1 MVQPP
6 ASLGPRM
13 LSLFDI
19 HICEDIPKNDRPDIG
34 EIRSHIGDSMAF
46 ESSELYEIKDSP
58 LLFSGLRYRST
69 PDGEMIT
76 CSYNPFA
83 GNEVQDR
90 ANMLVVA
97 SSVSAVAWLQLTL
110 ISSYRTSIGG
120 GMAFGEVRT
129 DDVRFGGD
137 AVDEALV
144 LKSRRSSIYPRMAVS
159 GDVERMFDELCAR
172 HHVKTCGKLGDAIE
186 TDSDGT
192 PFINY
197 LAALS
202 ILERIRTG
210 RDEPID
216 PLTTMV
222 QHRKGI
228 DEMLRWSGDSI
239 RSDDILKK
247 RYGWLISY
255 HNRIVRRSGVGDLID
270 PSVLER
276 N

>member
-1 MVQPP
+1 MAQPT

-19 HICEDIPKNDRPDIG
+19 HICEDIPANDRPDIE
-34 EIRSHIGDSMAF
+34 EIRSYIEEIMAF

-58 LLFSGLRYRST
+58 LLFSSLRYRST

-76 CSYNPFA
+76 SSYNPFA
-83 GNEVQDR
+83 ENEVQDR

-97 SSVSAVAWLQLTL
+97 SSVSAMAWLQLAL
-110 ISSYRTSIGG
+110 ISSCCTLIGG
-120 GMAFGEVRT
+120 GMAFGEVLT
-129 DDVRFGGD
+129 DDVRFRGD
-137 AVDEALV
+137 AVNEALA
-144 LKSRRSSIYPRMAVS
+144 LKDRESSVYPRMAVS
-159 GDVERMFDELCAR
+159 EDVRRMFDGLCAR

-192 PFINY
+192 LFINY

-210 RDEPID
+210 TDEPIE

-228 DEMLRWSGDSI
+228 DEMLRWGGDSI
-239 RSDDILKK
+239 RSDEILKK

-255 HNRIVRRSGVGDLID
+255 HNRIVRESGVGDLID
-270 PSVLER
+270 PSALDR